1 MRRKVGCEEVMR
13 RVMRKKRKRKVTIKK
28 GYMNFREIEGLSS
41 TERFELKKLHLQIQ
55 KRKRSN
61 RKRKDKIWDK
71 R

>member
-1 MRRKVGCEEVMR
+1 MRREVGCEEVMR